1 MFATYYSGWS
11 NIPMFASAAF
21 TGARWDCR
29 FKYMDARRQK
39 SAASSGST
47 LTADHQGRCGR
58 LVKQPLGKDW
68 SLLVDSALQRKAVDG
83 DIVLYMPGRTIYVSV
98 FNTNNT
104 AAEEAIE
111 KMIEGRPGIPV
122 QMFDR
127 EEVGVCGHA
136 YLLPEGDKNFRYW
149 GLNTWTAARGTVAC
163 VTIYFQDFND
173 LDWAISVWKSVR
185 PYRETLV
192 AMN

>member
-1 MFATYYSGWS
+1 M
-11 NIPMFASAAF
+11 
-21 TGARWDCR
+21 ARPEMSR
-29 FKYMDARRQK
+29 
-39 SAASSGST
+39 
-47 LTADHQGRCGR
+47 LT
-58 LVKQPLGKDW
+58 KQQIGQEW
-68 SLLVDSALQRKAVDG
+68 SLLVDAEFSRQVMDG
-83 DIVLYMPGRTIYVSV
+83 EVMFHQPGRTIYAAV

-136 YLLPEGDKNFRYW
+136 YLLPEGDKTNKYW

-173 LDWAISVWKSVR
+173 LDWAIAVWKSVR
-185 PYRETLV
+185 PYRETVV